1 MAKVVQFPMKKKLP
15 KGIEDD
21 LHRIA
26 KEYTETLF
34 AALML
39 CNLDDEYELDEVFE
53 LIEET
58 YAEGLYK
65 AVTELELE
73 L

>member
-1 MAKVVQFPMKKKLP
+1 MAKVVQFPAKKKLP
-15 KGIEDD
+15 KSIEED

-34 AALML
+34 AAMVLSSVESEFDM
-39 CNLDDEYELDEVFE
+39 DEVFE

-65 AVTELELE
+65 AVMELELE